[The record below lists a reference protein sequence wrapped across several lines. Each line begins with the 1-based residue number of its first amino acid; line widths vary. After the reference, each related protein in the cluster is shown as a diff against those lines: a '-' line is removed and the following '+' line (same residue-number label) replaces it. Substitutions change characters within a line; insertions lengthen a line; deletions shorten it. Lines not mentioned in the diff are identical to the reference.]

1 MIFNENHREFFE
13 SFKKL
18 YIDNMDMFIEAQD
31 ETVKKSTEQTAIN
44 YWLQMQNIDVNL
56 DLPLAFKLT
65 HLHRKEMFSYNWQL
79 NVDQTPFFIKY
90 GYVWFFNGIPK
101 NDRSNLMKQVW
112 DAIGDQYE

>member
-1 MIFNENHREFFE
+1 MIFNEIHREFFE

-18 YIDNMDMFIEAQD
+18 YLDNIDMFIEAQD

-44 YWLQMQNIDVNL
+44 YWLQMQNVDVNL

-79 NVDQTPFFIKY
+79 DVDQTPFFIKY

-101 NDRSNLMKQVW
+101 DQRSNLMKKVW
-112 DAIGDQYE
+112 DAIGDRYE

>member
-1 MIFNENHREFFE
+1 MIKAKELYLD
-13 SFKKL
+13 KK
-18 YIDNMDMFIEAQD
+18 DMFIEDQD
-31 ETVKKSTEQTAIN
+31 KTVKKSTEQTAIN
-44 YWLQMQNIDVNL
+44 YCLQINDIDVNL

-65 HLHRKEMFSYNWQL
+65 HLHRKEMFSHNWQL
-79 NVDQTPFFIKY
+79 NEDQTPFFLKY

>member
-1 MIFNENHREFFE
+1 MVFNKNHKEFFD

-18 YIDNMDMFIEAQD
+18 YLDNTEMFIDAQD
-31 ETVKKSTEQTAIN
+31 NVVKKSTEQTAIN
-44 YWLQMQNIDVNL
+44 YWLQIKDIDVNL

-79 NVDQTPFFIKY
+79 DEDKTPFFLKY

-101 NDRSNLMKQVW
+101 NERTSIMNQVW
-112 DAIGDQYE
+112 NAIGGQYE